1 MKKASQLSTTILT
14 IFIVLAIGLDDGER
28 NSGKTTSCIKVLTNA
43 SHVSKGASTSDSKL
57 CTSLC
62 EKISPQGVSFCKPIA
77 TTGQSKKGNPVC
89 NCRYWCRSDGTPHTT

>member
-14 IFIVLAIGLDDGER
+14 IFIVLAIGMMVKGTV
-28 NSGKTTSCIKVLTNA
+28 GKQRLCIKVLRNA
-43 SHVSKGASTSDSKL
+43 SHVSKGASTCDSKL